1 MEKLT
6 PEQLVQLEQFK
17 ELLDKRFGEPGSPER
32 VAFEMRVTQYK
43 ADKKIAKYRKPN
55 PYFAGKRGK

>member
-1 MEKLT
+1 MEKLKLSEEEAT
-6 PEQLVQLEQFK
+6 KLE
-17 ELLDKRFGEPGSPER
+17 ELISKKIGEPGSPER